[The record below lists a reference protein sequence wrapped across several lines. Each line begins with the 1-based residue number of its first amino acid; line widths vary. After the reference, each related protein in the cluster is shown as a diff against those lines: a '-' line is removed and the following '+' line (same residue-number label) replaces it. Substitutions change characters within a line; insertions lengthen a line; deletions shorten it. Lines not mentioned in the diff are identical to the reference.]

1 MKKVII
7 ITGLTCSGK
16 SDLAINIAKKYNGEI
31 ISADSVQIYR
41 GLDIGSAKIG
51 KDEMS
56 IVPHHLIDIRDFDED
71 YNVGDF
77 INDTADALDE
87 IVERDKLPIIVG
99 GTGMYI
105 KALVSGYS
113 LGGAKSDI
121 KFRDRYEHVS
131 QEKGNQYVWDLLNKI
146 DPDLAS
152 KVHPNNIKRVI
163 RYLEIAQ
170 NGDQDQVNK
179 TDDSIL
185 KDYDVLLLG
194 IIDEREKIYAKINDR
209 VDHMIDMGLE
219 TEVRDLIKRG
229 ATRETH
235 SMNSIGYKE
244 WFDYFE
250 GKIDYDKL
258 IDLIKQHTRNY
269 CKRQL
274 TFMKT
279 IPNIEICTVEQ
290 ASKRIKEF
298 LNDRDR

>member
-16 SDLAINIAKKYNGEI
+16 SDLAINIAKNYNGEI

-121 KFRDRYEHVS
+121 KFRDRYERLS
-131 QEKGNQYVWDLLNKI
+131 QEKGNKYVWDLLNKI

>member
-51 KDEMS
+51 KEEMS

-121 KFRDRYEHVS
+121 KFRDRYERLS

-146 DPDLAS
+146 DPNLAS

>member
-170 NGDQDQVNK
+170 NGDQDQVSK

-209 VDHMIDMGLE
+209 VDLMIDMGLE

-279 IPNIEICTVEQ
+279 IPNIEICTMEQ

>member
-16 SDLAINIAKKYNGEI
+16 SDLAINIAEKYNGEI

-77 INDTADALDE
+77 INDTADALDK
-87 IVERDKLPIIVG
+87 IVKRDKLPIIVG

>member
-51 KDEMS
+51 KEEMS

-121 KFRDRYEHVS
+121 KFRDRYERLS

>member
-170 NGDQDQVNK
+170 NGDQDQVSK

-219 TEVRDLIKRG
+219 AEVRNLIARG
-229 ATRETH
+229 AIRETH

>member
-16 SDLAINIAKKYNGEI
+16 SDLAINIAEKYNGEI

-77 INDTADALDE
+77 INDTADALDK
-87 IVERDKLPIIVG
+87 IVKRDKLPIIVG

-121 KFRDRYEHVS
+121 KFRDKYEHLS

-152 KVHPNNIKRVI
+152 KVHPNNIKRVV

>member
-87 IVERDKLPIIVG
+87 IVKQDKLPIIVG

-121 KFRDRYEHVS
+121 KFRDRYERLS

-152 KVHPNNIKRVI
+152 KVHPNNIKRVV

-170 NGDQDQVNK
+170 NGDQDQVSK

-209 VDHMIDMGLE
+209 VDLMIDMGLE

>member
-1 MKKVII
+1 M
-7 ITGLTCSGK
+7 
-16 SDLAINIAKKYNGEI
+16 
-31 ISADSVQIYR
+31 
-41 GLDIGSAKIG
+41 
-51 KDEMS
+51 
-56 IVPHHLIDIRDFDED
+56 IDIRDFDED

-87 IVERDKLPIIVG
+87 IVKRDKLPIIVG

-121 KFRDRYEHVS
+121 KFRDKYEHLS

-170 NGDQDQVNK
+170 NGDQDQVSK

-209 VDHMIDMGLE
+209 VDLMIDMGLE

-244 WFDYFE
+244 WFDYFKE
-250 GKIDYDKL
+250 KIDYDKL

>member
-121 KFRDRYEHVS
+121 KFRDRYERLS

>member
-77 INDTADALDE
+77 INDTAVALDE

-121 KFRDRYEHVS
+121 KFRDRYERLS

-170 NGDQDQVNK
+170 NGDQDQVSK

-219 TEVRDLIKRG
+219 TEVRNLIARG

>member
-41 GLDIGSAKIG
+41 GLDIGSAKIS

-121 KFRDRYEHVS
+121 KFRDRYEHLS

-170 NGDQDQVNK
+170 NGDQDQVSK

-194 IIDEREKIYAKINDR
+194 IIDDREKIYAKINDR

>member
-121 KFRDRYEHVS
+121 KFRDRYEHLS

-229 ATRETH
+229 ATIETH